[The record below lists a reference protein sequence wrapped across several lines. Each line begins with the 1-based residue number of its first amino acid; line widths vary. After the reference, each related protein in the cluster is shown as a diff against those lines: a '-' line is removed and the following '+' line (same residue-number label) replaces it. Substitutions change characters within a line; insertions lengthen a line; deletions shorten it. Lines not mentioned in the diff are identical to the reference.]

1 MRLFDH
7 PELTDLALHAAVL
20 RAGGGDPYLGSL
32 LAAQATGEHGPVGQS
47 ESDGRNS

>member
-7 PELTDLALHAAVL
+7 PELTALALDAAVL

-32 LAAQATGEHGPVGQS
+32 LAAQATSEHGPVEQS

>member
-7 PELTDLALHAAVL
+7 PELTALALDAAVL

-32 LAAQATGEHGPVGQS
+32 LAAQATSEHGPVEQT
-47 ESDGRNS
+47 EPDGRKA

>member
-20 RAGGGDPYLGSL
+20 RASGGDPYLGSL
-32 LAAQATGEHGPVGQS
+32 LAEQATREHGPVEQT
-47 ESDGRNS
+47 ESDGRNA

>member
-20 RAGGGDPYLGSL
+20 RARLAPEENHLPCTSTISFRAAVAR
-32 LAAQATGEHGPVGQS
+32 AAQG
-47 ESDGRNS
+47 

>member
-7 PELTDLALHAAVL
+7 PELTDLALHAAVF

-32 LAAQATGEHGPVGQS
+32 LAAQVTSEHGPVEQA
-47 ESDGRNS
+47 ESDGRNA